1 MFQFACYI
9 RRLPVRIVRSSLIA
23 TRFIFAVIQILCA
36 IILILIAIMLIF
48 AIILLMFAMLLPNM
62 RKKNVP
68 AEAEGGADGN
78 VGVDSSAG
86 FEVGTQDDAGFDLDE
101 QALQID
107 RETQVVEEL
116 GAILWNGGA
125 LVITLLRQLLPSKK
139 RNPSSAA

>member
-9 RRLPVRIVRSSLIA
+9 RRLSDRIVRSSLIA

-78 VGVDSSAG
+78 IGVDSSAG
-86 FEVGTQDDAGFDLDE
+86 FEVGTQDDAGFDLGE
-101 QALQID
+101 QID
-107 RETQVVEEL
+107 RETYVVKEL
-116 GAILWNGGA
+116 GGILSKAGA